1 MDTRIVLEDIDV
13 RIEYPVTTAKEITP
27 EYRLSSYSETDL
39 YVETDGFKGTIDWIY
54 KKYPEAT
61 KRGKVPVLCDMIG
74 GRPELGALMLA
85 SAVGQFLQK
94 HPDCVIESFAMGRC
108 REISKRINRFIL
120 VFANSPAGRIGAV
133 YMAFHVSTSEGFIGL
148 TCVVPY
154 DEGVTVFENNEYALI
169 GEKGS
174 YKLSESDPSIVKF
187 NELIT
192 LSDLRRQ
199 AQAHACAHFKSA
211 KEVKLVWTS
220 EKEAKTSVSL

>member
-94 HPDCVIESFAMGRC
+94 HPNCVIESYAMGAYQEVR
-108 REISKRINRFIL
+108 RKIERKIDRL
-120 VFANSPAGRIGAV
+120 VLLFASSRAGRIGAV
-133 YMAFHVSTSEGFIGL
+133 YMVFHMLNDKTFERSTGVI
-148 TCVVPY
+148 PY
-154 DEGVTVFENNEYALI
+154 DEGIALFEGGEYFLV
-169 GEKGS
+169 GEKAS
-174 YKLSESDPSIVKF
+174 YILDSSDPFVIRP

-192 LSDLRRQ
+192 MSDLKRQ
-199 AQAHACAHFKSA
+199 NH
-211 KEVKLVWTS
+211 
-220 EKEAKTSVSL
+220 